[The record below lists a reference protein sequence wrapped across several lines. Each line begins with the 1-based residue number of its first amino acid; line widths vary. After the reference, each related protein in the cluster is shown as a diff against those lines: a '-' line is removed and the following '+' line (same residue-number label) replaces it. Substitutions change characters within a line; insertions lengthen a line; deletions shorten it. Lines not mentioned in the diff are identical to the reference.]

1 MTAIIIAFFAGTLTV
16 LNPCIL
22 PLLPIVV
29 AAAFANGKLGAA
41 ALLAGLIAGFATLGI
56 LVNATGS
63 LFGVNESVLRSAVA
77 VLLIIFGL
85 VMLIPILER
94 RFSNLVAPVGTAGAN
109 LATRANNY
117 GIAGQ
122 FAVGI
127 LLGAIW
133 APCSGPSVGAALSLA
148 AEAGGYL
155 TAAIRMTAFAT
166 GAGLVL
172 FLVAIGA
179 RSLAGREGK
188 ISKLAPYAKKI
199 AGSAFLL
206 VGMLMLTNADKI
218 IEAWLLD
225 FMPDWLINFTTKF

>member
-1 MTAIIIAFFAGTLTV
+1 MTALFLAFFAGTLTV
-16 LNPCIL
+16 INPCIL

-41 ALLAGLIAGFATLGI
+41 ALLAGLVAGFATLGVI
-56 LVNATGS
+56 VNATGA
-63 LFGVNESVLRSAVA
+63 LFGVSENTLRIAVA
-77 VLLIIFGL
+77 VLLVVFAAVL
-85 VMLIPILER
+85 LIPALER
-94 RFSNLVAPVGTAGAN
+94 RFSNMVAPVGAAGAN
-109 LATRANNY
+109 LAARASNY

-155 TAAIRMTAFAT
+155 AAAGRMTAFAL
-166 GAGLVL
+166 GAALIL

-179 RSLAGREGK
+179 RSLANRSGGVMK
-188 ISKLAPYAKKI
+188 IAPFAKKI

-206 VGMLMLTNADKI
+206 VGVLMLSGFDKRL
-218 IEAWLLD
+218 EAGLVEL
-225 FMPDWLINFTTKF
+225 MPDWLVAFTTRY

>member
-1 MTAIIIAFFAGTLTV
+1 MTALVLAFFAGTLTV
-16 LNPCIL
+16 INPCIL

-41 ALLAGLIAGFATLGI
+41 ALLAGLVAGFATLGI

-63 LFGVNESVLRSAVA
+63 LFGVREDTLRTAVA
-77 VLLIIFGL
+77 ILLVVFAAILLI
-85 VMLIPILER
+85 PALER
-94 RFSNLVAPVGTAGAN
+94 RFSNLVAPLGAAGAN
-109 LATRANNY
+109 LAARASNY

-122 FAVGI
+122 FLVGI

-155 TAAIRMTAFAT
+155 TAALRMTAFAL
-166 GAGLVL
+166 GAALVL

-179 RSLAGREGK
+179 RSLATRGGGIARF
-188 ISKLAPYAKKI
+188 APYAKKI
-199 AGSAFLL
+199 AGGAFLL
-206 VGMLMLTNADKI
+206 VGVLMLTNFDKI
-218 IEAWLLD
+218 IEGVLVGL
-225 FMPDWLINFTTKF
+225 MPDWLVNLTTRF

>member
-1 MTAIIIAFFAGTLTV
+1 MTAIVLAFFAGTLTV

-41 ALLAGLIAGFATLGI
+41 ALLAGLVAGFATLGI
-56 LVNATGS
+56 LVNATGA
-63 LFGVNESVLRSAVA
+63 LFGISEHALRSGVSILLIVFGA
-77 VLLIIFGL
+77 VLLI
-85 VMLIPILER
+85 PALER
-94 RFSNLVAPVGTAGAN
+94 RFSNMVAPVGAAGAN
-109 LATRANNY
+109 LAARASNY

-155 TAAIRMTAFAT
+155 AAAGRMTAFAL
-166 GAGLVL
+166 GAALVL
-172 FLVAIGA
+172 FLVAMGA
-179 RSLAGREGK
+179 RSIAARGGG
-188 ISKLAPYAKKI
+188 ISKVAPYAKKI
-199 AGSAFLL
+199 AGAAFLL
-206 VGMLMLTNADKI
+206 VGVLMITGLDRL
-218 IEAWLLD
+218 IEGSLLY
-225 FMPDWLINFTTKF
+225 FMPDWLITFTTKY

>member
-1 MTAIIIAFFAGTLTV
+1 MTAILLAFLAGTLTV

-41 ALLAGLIAGFATLGI
+41 ALLAGLVAGFATLGI
-56 LVNATGS
+56 LVNATGA
-63 LFGVNESVLRSAVA
+63 LFGISELALRNGVS
-77 VLLIIFGL
+77 VLLIVFGL
-85 VMLIPILER
+85 VLLIPALER
-94 RFSNLVAPVGTAGAN
+94 RFSNLVAPVGAAGAN
-109 LATRANNY
+109 LAARASKY

-155 TAAIRMTAFAT
+155 AAAARMTAFAL
-166 GAGLVL
+166 GAALVL

-179 RSLAGREGK
+179 RSLAARSGGVSRV
-188 ISKLAPYAKKI
+188 APYAKKI
-199 AGSAFLL
+199 AGAAFLL
-206 VGMLMLTNADKI
+206 VGVLMITGLDKQ
-218 IEAWLLD
+218 IESRILDWL
-225 FMPDWLINFTTKF
+225 PDWFITFTTKF

>member
-1 MTAIIIAFFAGTLTV
+1 MTALLLAFFAGTLTV
-16 LNPCIL
+16 INPCIL

-41 ALLAGLIAGFATLGI
+41 ALLAGLVAGFATLGVI
-56 LVNATGS
+56 VNATGA
-63 LFGVNESVLRSAVA
+63 LFGVSENTLRIAVALLLVVFAA
-77 VLLIIFGL
+77 VLLI
-85 VMLIPILER
+85 PALER
-94 RFSNLVAPVGTAGAN
+94 RFSNMVAPVGAAGAN
-109 LATRANNY
+109 LAARASNY

-155 TAAIRMTAFAT
+155 AAAGRMTAFAL
-166 GAGLVL
+166 GAALIL

-179 RSLAGREGK
+179 RSLANRSGVMK
-188 ISKLAPYAKKI
+188 IAPFAKKI

-206 VGMLMLTNADKI
+206 VGVLMLSGFDKRL
-218 IEAWLLD
+218 EAGLVEL
-225 FMPDWLINFTTKF
+225 MPDWLVAFTTRY

>member
-1 MTAIIIAFFAGTLTV
+1 MTALLLAFFAGTLTV
-16 LNPCIL
+16 INPCIL

-41 ALLAGLIAGFATLGI
+41 ALLAGLVAGFATLGV

-63 LFGVNESVLRSAVA
+63 LFGVSEGTLRNAVA
-77 VLLIIFGL
+77 VLLVIFAAIL
-85 VMLIPILER
+85 LIPALER
-94 RFSNLVAPVGTAGAN
+94 RFSNLVAPVGAAGAN
-109 LATRANNY
+109 LAARASNQ

-122 FAVGI
+122 FLVGI

-148 AEAGGYL
+148 AQAGGYF
-155 TAAIRMTAFAT
+155 TAAARMTAFAL
-166 GAGLVL
+166 GAALVL

-179 RSLAGREGK
+179 RSIADRSGGVSR
-188 ISKLAPYAKKI
+188 IAPYAKKI

-206 VGMLMLTNADKI
+206 VGVLMLTNLDKVL
-218 IEAWLLD
+218 EAKILD
-225 FMPDWLINFTTKF
+225 FTPDWLVAFTTRY

>member
-1 MTAIIIAFFAGTLTV
+1 MTAVLIAFFAGTLTV

-22 PLLPIVV
+22 PLLPVVV

-63 LFGVNESVLRSAVA
+63 LFGVSESALRNAVA
-77 VLLIIFGL
+77 ILLVVFGVVLLVPAF
-85 VMLIPILER
+85 ER
-94 RFSNLVAPVGTAGAN
+94 RFSNLVAPVGAAGAN
-109 LATRANNY
+109 LAARANNY

-155 TAAIRMTAFAT
+155 TAAARMTAFAT
-166 GAGLVL
+166 GAALVL
-172 FLVAIGA
+172 FLVAAGA
-179 RSLAGREGK
+179 RSLAGRQGK
-188 ISKLAPYAKKI
+188 ISKVAPYAKKI
-199 AGSAFLL
+199 AGGAFFF
-206 VGMLMLTNADKI
+206 VGVLMLTNADKI

-225 FMPDWLINFTTKF
+225 FMPDWLITFTTKF

>member
-1 MTAIIIAFFAGTLTV
+1 MTALLLAFFAGTLTV
-16 LNPCIL
+16 INPCIL

-41 ALLAGLIAGFATLGI
+41 ALLAGLVAGFATLGV
-56 LVNATGS
+56 LVNATGA
-63 LFGVNESVLRSAVA
+63 LFGVSEDTLRTAVAILLLVFAA
-77 VLLIIFGL
+77 VLLI
-85 VMLIPILER
+85 PALER
-94 RFSNLVAPVGTAGAN
+94 RFSNLVAPVGAAGAN
-109 LATRANNY
+109 LAARAGQY

-155 TAAIRMTAFAT
+155 AAAGRMTAFAL
-166 GAGLVL
+166 GAALVL

-179 RSLAGREGK
+179 RSLAARGSGVAK
-188 ISKLAPYAKKI
+188 IAPYAKKI
-199 AGSAFLL
+199 AGGAFLL
-206 VGMLMLTNADKI
+206 VGVLMLSGFDKL
-218 IEAWLLD
+218 IEGVLVELMPNWLVA
-225 FMPDWLINFTTKF
+225 FTTKF

>member
-77 VLLIIFGL
+77 VLLIVFGL

-94 RFSNLVAPVGTAGAN
+94 RFSNLVAPIGAVGAN
-109 LATRANNY
+109 LAARANNY

-166 GAGLVL
+166 GAALVL

-179 RSLAGREGK
+179 RSLAGREGN

-199 AGSAFLL
+199 AGGAFLL